1 MDVGSAS
8 QSPTGMVTPP
18 ASNKESGGLGD
29 GTAQARPRSGR
40 DRTGQDNEGSAAL
53 VGWAPSRTLLAG
65 WPQAGW
71 PGWSRWLRL
80 ECRATNGRCFG
91 EARHDVYSSCIV
103 GAATAAAAA
112 AITTAAARDASGGQL
127 GRGGQ
132 RRRGEI
138 AAVVVMMVVEVSRQ
152 PRQLA

>member
-29 GTAQARPRSGR
+29 GTAQARPRSRR

-53 VGWAPSRTLLAG
+53 VGWASSRTSLAG

-80 ECRATNGRCFG
+80 ECRATNGRCFWRG
-91 EARHDVYSSCIV
+91 
-103 GAATAAAAA
+103 
-112 AITTAAARDASGGQL
+112 TTRCLLELHRGGSDGGGSGGDNDS
-127 GRGGQ
+127 GS
-132 RRRGEI
+132 
-138 AAVVVMMVVEVSRQ
+138 A
-152 PRQLA
+152 